1 MTTTTPATDYAAA
14 VAAIADDIVRQLED
28 GDAPRRRV
36 ITQAAG
42 GHYFEPCR
50 IFYADIVGVS
60 VGGSFTIPAGVAR
73 IALDLDATHARN
85 YAHEVRVCFDPPG
98 DGRSPNLA
106 RLHAAYVTDM
116 AADIAAAVLDLL
128 DPTADYAR

>member
-1 MTTTTPATDYAAA
+1 MNATATQARDYAAA

-50 IFYADIVGVS
+50 IFYADTIGIS
-60 VGGSFTIPAGVAR
+60 VADSGGSSFTIPAGVAC
-73 IALDLDATHARN
+73 IAIDLDPSHPRRHAN
-85 YAHEVRVCFDPPG
+85 EVRVCFDPPAAEG
-98 DGRSPNLA
+98 I
-106 RLHAAYVTDM
+106 HA
-116 AADIAAAVLDLL
+116 AADIAAAVLELL
-128 DPTADYAR
+128 DQTADYAR